1 MNVSDIDVRHIPPM
15 RNLRTLPDAL
25 IDDSALNLAI
35 ADVLG
40 AKELFVEVK
49 SALKEIIPKFS
60 ISISTHKEEV
70 RLWAY
75 EIRKQLQLDSSMQ
88 YRCQS
93 ARKLYLYVRDQVERA
108 GVFIHCFT
116 GVDVE
121 TVRGFA
127 LYDDNMP
134 VIGINNEDRYPAKTF
149 SIIHELVHLIK
160 RNTAICNQMFNSFSS
175 YEEEIFC
182 NAVAGEVLVPK
193 ILLEKQLGSYIANEI
208 DYDIVEAL
216 AAKFSVSKEVIC
228 RRLLDIGKILR
239 YQSEVIMNTVRIKF
253 ESEKEAAKELRKVT
267 GQGIPR
273 NISREAIDQNSAAL
287 CRVFYHGYREGIF
300 DKQDLSRYLGI
311 KQSHI
316 DKFIA
321 EVSRW

>member
-1 MNVSDIDVRHIPPM
+1 M
-15 RNLRTLPDAL
+15 
-25 IDDSALNLAI
+25 
-35 ADVLG
+35 
-40 AKELFVEVK
+40 
-49 SALKEIIPKFS
+49 
-60 ISISTHKEEV
+60 
-70 RLWAY
+70 
-75 EIRKQLQLDSSMQ
+75 
-88 YRCQS
+88 
-93 ARKLYLYVRDQVERA
+93 
-108 GVFIHCFT
+108 
-116 GVDVE
+116 
-121 TVRGFA
+121 
-127 LYDDNMP
+127 
-134 VIGINNEDRYPAKTF
+134 
-149 SIIHELVHLIK
+149 
-160 RNTAICNQMFNSFSS
+160 
-175 YEEEIFC
+175 
-182 NAVAGEVLVPK
+182 
-193 ILLEKQLGSYIANEI
+193 GSYIANEI